1 MCKIPKTTT
10 TVKVSKA
17 KTIVKAPKLTA
28 KYKKSKYFKI
38 SVKNKATKKVAK
50 NLVLK
55 VKIDKKTYKIKTN
68 TKGIAKFNTKILK
81 YGKHKVTITSANV
94 NYYVQAKSSITIR

>member
-1 MCKIPKTTT
+1 M
-10 TVKVSKA
+10 SKA

-38 SVKNKATKKVAK
+38 SVKNKAPKKVAK

-68 TKGIAKFNTKILK
+68 TK
-81 YGKHKVTITSANV
+81 
-94 NYYVQAKSSITIR
+94 